1 METIKMTEKH
11 KLYRAEGDTTSAEA
25 ANSVDATKLE
35 AIVWAVIDRFG
46 TSGCI
51 QDDVL
56 EELSNYKYNSIS
68 NRFKALEEKKLIV
81 RCEVT
86 RRGKSG
92 RSQRVMMSKRFYDL
106 EEITDEERQQ
116 AVAEQEAGV

>member
-1 METIKMTEKH
+1 MTENYKM
-11 KLYRAEGDTTSAEA
+11 YRQDGDTTSEEA
-25 ANSVDATKLE
+25 AKSFDPTKLQ

-56 EELSNYKYNSIS
+56 EDLSNYRYSSITS
-68 NRFKALEEKKLIV
+68 RFKELEEKNLIV
-81 RCEVT
+81 RCEAT
-86 RRGKSG
+86 RRGSSG
-92 RSQRVMMSKRFYDL
+92 RSQRVMMSKRFHDL

-116 AVAEQEAGV
+116 AVAENEAGI

>member
-1 METIKMTEKH
+1 MEKCMTETYKM
-11 KLYRAEGDTTSAEA
+11 YRTDSDNTSIEA

-35 AIVWAVIDRFG
+35 AIVWAVIDKYG
-46 TSGCI
+46 TTGCI

-56 EELSNYKYNSIS
+56 NDLSNYRYNSIT
-68 NRFKALEEKKLIV
+68 NRFKALEEKGLIV

-92 RSQRVMMSKRFYDL
+92 RNQRVMMSKRFYDL
-106 EEITDEERQQ
+106 EEITDEEIIQ
-116 AVAEQEAGV
+116 AVAEQKAGV